1 MTRFFLKS
9 APLRKSYSCA
19 VCDVGIKHLEKLAKC
34 RCMFHS
40 TNYLGME
47 LTYLFILS
55 STDCAIICHPT
66 CIDSLPNNCGLPP
79 ELATHV
85 HSDQPLLAKRPHKVA
100 ERETES
106 ETQETTS
113 SGKQSSS
120 EGESKGEGKEN
131 GKMGKKKRK
140 GKTIRTE
147 KVYVPK

>member
-1 MTRFFLKS
+1 MPMYVPF
-9 APLRKSYSCA
+9 
-19 VCDVGIKHLEKLAKC
+19 HKL
-34 RCMFHS
+34 S
-40 TNYLGME
+40 WNE
-47 LTYLFILS
+47 IYLFILS
-55 STDCAIICHPT
+55 STDCAIVCHPT

-106 ETQETTS
+106 ETQEATS